1 MTSDR
6 INDEPQ
12 PERRQALNEPAPSGG
27 DGGGRSN
34 GVPGCLLA
42 LLLPLIT
49 VARRLKP
56 VRPA

>member
-1 MTSDR
+1 VTSDR

-12 PERRQALNEPAPSGG
+12 PERREALNEPAPSGG
-27 DGGGRSN
+27 GGGTSN